1 MSNANLDEP
10 GIGLIILRIII
21 FLAILLF
28 CFLLI
33 LYSSPAY
40 RPLPEYPQSI
50 NYSTNA
56 IDSDGL
62 STETITTFSTNDSPG
77 EVFKF
82 YNRVFLFRIKWRKY
96 PSESGLIY
104 YYNLGCPVGNY
115 SILTNRSGDKTEVR
129 IQLSTT
135 LCY

>member
-1 MSNANLDEP
+1 MSNSNSSEP
-10 GIGLIILRIII
+10 GIGFIILRIII

-28 CFLLI
+28 CSLLI
-33 LYSSPAY
+33 LFSSSPY
-40 RPLPEYPQSI
+40 SPLPEYTQSI
-50 NYSTNA
+50 DYSTKVIN
-56 IDSDGL
+56 SDGL
-62 STETITTFSTNDSPG
+62 STETITTFSTKNSPE
-77 EVFKF
+77 EVYEF

-115 SILTNRSGDKTEVR
+115 SILANRSGDKTEVR